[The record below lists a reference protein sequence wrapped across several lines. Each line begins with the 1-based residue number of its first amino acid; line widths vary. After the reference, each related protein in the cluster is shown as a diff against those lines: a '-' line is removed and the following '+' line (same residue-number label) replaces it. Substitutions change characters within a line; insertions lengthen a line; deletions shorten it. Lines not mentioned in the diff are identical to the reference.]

1 MRNII
6 AALVVATLLTTIGLQ
21 VTQAAR
27 INPPPTAAE
36 FTSNQQQDWINSS
49 PLTLA
54 DLKGKVVLL
63 DFWTFGCWNCY
74 RSFPWLNAM
83 EQRLAGEDFTV
94 IGIHSPEFEHEK
106 DYDRIKAKVKEF
118 ELHHPIMVDNNM
130 AYWRAMHNRYWPAY
144 YLIDKQG
151 KIRKVYIGE
160 THEGDARAI
169 KIEAHIRQLLAE
181 K

>member
-1 MRNII
+1 MRNLI
-6 AALVVATLLTTIGLQ
+6 AAITLVVLLATIVLPN
-21 VTQAAR
+21 TQAAR
-27 INPPPTAAE
+27 INPPALAAE
-36 FTSNQQQDWINSS
+36 FTSTQQKDWINSP

-54 DLKGKVVLL
+54 DLNGKVVLL

-83 EQRLAGEDFTV
+83 EQRLAGEDFRV

-106 DYDRIKAKVKEF
+106 DYDRIQAKVQELK
-118 ELHHPIMVDNNM
+118 LHHPIMVDNDM
-130 AYWRAMHNRYWPAY
+130 AYWRAMNNRYWPAF
-144 YLIDKQG
+144 YLIDKTG

-181 K
+181 E